1 MQGYKKILIV
11 EDELIAA
18 ESLKAFLRE
27 NGYEVIG
34 ITDSGAEAFELAKKL
49 QPEIIFMDIMLK
61 DGLSGSEA
69 ALKISRISSA
79 KIVFLTAYAEDE
91 MLDYATRSKAAAYLV
106 KPYNKRQILATL
118 RLLVHGE
125 ENTPQV
131 DTVKLIDGYRFDM
144 SDEQLY
150 FRDTQVKLGP
160 RARRL
165 LALLCRTPGASVSN
179 SQISMH
185 IWGEEV
191 DNTILRALIYRTRV
205 IVGDELIQNV
215 SGGYRVAVQHGR

>member
-1 MQGYKKILIV
+1 MGT
-11 EDELIAA
+11 EIAHGKCVLPSHRTRLDRFEYPCLEVRRDDA
-18 ESLKAFLRE
+18 ASETRITSYNVCYTKLLR
-27 NGYEVIG
+27 
-34 ITDSGAEAFELAKKL
+34 
-49 QPEIIFMDIMLK
+49 
-61 DGLSGSEA
+61 
-69 ALKISRISSA
+69 
-79 KIVFLTAYAEDE
+79 AYAEDE

-185 IWGEEV
+185 IWRNNFV
-191 DNTILRALIYRTRV
+191 
-205 IVGDELIQNV
+205 
-215 SGGYRVAVQHGR
+215 

>member
-1 MQGYKKILIV
+1 MQEYKKILIV

-91 MLDYATRSKAAAYLV
+91 MLDYATRS
-106 KPYNKRQILATL
+106 
-118 RLLVHGE
+118 
-125 ENTPQV
+125 
-131 DTVKLIDGYRFDM
+131 
-144 SDEQLY
+144 
-150 FRDTQVKLGP
+150 
-160 RARRL
+160 
-165 LALLCRTPGASVSN
+165 
-179 SQISMH
+179 
-185 IWGEEV
+185 
-191 DNTILRALIYRTRV
+191 
-205 IVGDELIQNV
+205 IV
-215 SGGYRVAVQHGR
+215 